1 MLAGLTF
8 TLLGEAI
15 ARGAGVRSPISSR
28 LPKWKPINRKT
39 AQADSTPTDK
49 DAVLTVRNM
58 SVAVPPAGDDWRRP
72 PVDNISFT
80 VHRGETVASSVNPA
94 PESH

>member
-39 AQADSTPTDK
+39 AQADSAPTDE

-58 SVAVPPAGDDWRRP
+58 SVAVPA
-72 PVDNISFT
+72 
-80 VHRGETVASSVNPA
+80 GETGVAPSTTSVLQFTAAKPWASSVNPD